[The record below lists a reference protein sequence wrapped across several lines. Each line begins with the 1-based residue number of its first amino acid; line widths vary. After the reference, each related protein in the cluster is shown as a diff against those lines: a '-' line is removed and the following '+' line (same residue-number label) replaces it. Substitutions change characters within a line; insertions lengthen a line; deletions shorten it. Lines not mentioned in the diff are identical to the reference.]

1 VTAPARPVR
10 HASVPAADSPRR
22 LRLVEL
28 PGPAGTNRLDRAAR
42 RRRARVLVVL
52 GVAGVGVVL
61 LSLVAAH
68 VVITQNQF
76 RLEGLQA
83 RAEVEQERYERLRL
97 HVAELEAPARIVA
110 AAQERLGMVPPP
122 GITYL
127 SATGV
132 RSGTVVEQPTPA
144 AETAAWSRVKR
155 QLASGP

>member
-1 VTAPARPVR
+1 VTVPARPVR
-10 HASVPAADSPRR
+10 HGSVPAADSPRR
-22 LRLVEL
+22 LRLVEP

-42 RRRARVLVVL
+42 RRRARVLVV

-97 HVAELEAPARIVA
+97 QVAELEAPARIVA

-122 GITYL
+122 GVTYL

-144 AETAAWSRVKR
+144 AETAAWSTVKR